1 MTYVIQLLS
10 AFTGSLGFALLF
22 NVKRRNLLLG
32 GLGGALAWGIYLLA
46 GFLSPDDVFRFFVA
60 SMGLTLWA
68 EWMARARKAPA
79 TVFLVSA
86 SIPLIPGGSLYTT
99 MQYAIW
105 GQWDQFTA
113 SGLHT
118 LLLAGAIAAGMLC
131 MMAILH
137 VIGKIVRTLQTI

>member
-1 MTYVIQLLS
+1 MTYLIQLVT

-32 GLGGALAWGIYLLA
+32 GLGGTLAWGIYLLA
-46 GFLSPDDVFRFFVA
+46 GLLTPDDVFRFFVA
-60 SMGLTLWA
+60 SLGLTLWA

-99 MQYAIW
+99 MQYAVW
-105 GQWDQFTA
+105 GEWNKFTV

-118 LLLAGAIAAGMLC
+118 LLLSGAIAAGMLC

-137 VIGKIVRTLQTI
+137 VIGKVACTLQKI

>member
-32 GLGGALAWGIYLLA
+32 GLGGTLAWGLYLLA
-46 GFLSPDDVFRFFVA
+46 GLLSGDDVFRFFAA
-60 SMGLTLWA
+60 SLGLTLWA
-68 EWMARARKAPA
+68 EGMARARKAPA

-99 MQYAIW
+99 MQHAIRGEW
-105 GQWDQFTA
+105 AAFTA

-131 MMAILH
+131 MMALLH
-137 VIGKIVRTLQTI
+137 VIGKLALTLRKI